1 MKVRRWQRV
10 ALAVVTAV
18 FAFVALGA
26 WAIASPVGAAPDDDY
41 HLASIWCSWGE
52 RTDLCQ
58 AGDAPDERVVA
69 ERLVESS
76 DCFWGSAE
84 KSAACWVTDE
94 TDVTTS
100 RGNFTGHYPP
110 VFYAV
115 MGVFAS
121 PDIAVS
127 TVVMRLFN
135 AALFVGATAAI
146 IALLRP
152 GQRGPVIWGALVT
165 LVPLGVFIIPS
176 VNPSSW
182 AVLAGL
188 TVWIATYG
196 FFTATSRPRA
206 VGLTGL
212 AVVLG
217 IMGAGA
223 RGDSAVYVAFGGV
236 VAAILAF
243 EKNRRWAKRALL
255 PVGLSI
261 IGAFFFLTATQS
273 TGAATAGAAAGQASA
288 GVASETAVESTS
300 QWATVLANFLDL
312 PWLWTG
318 GTGTWALGWLDTPV
332 PNSVWVVMIGVLF
345 ALVLWGLQVTSWRKG
360 VAISLT
366 LLALIAVPLYVL
378 YGLYARVGDEVQP
391 RYLLPLVVIFV
402 GVVLVGFRTDDLGLN
417 RLQAGVV
424 FAGIAL
430 AYSLSLHNNMR
441 RYISGLGDS
450 SFNLNADIE
459 WWWSIPLQPMTV
471 WLLGCAAFA
480 LTLLG
485 LFVIL
490 FASESRDERATT
502 RGASEPG
509 TRSSADSAES
519 RGEPSPVPGVAEPKA
534 AR

>member
-1 MKVRRWQRV
+1 MKLRRWQRF
-10 ALAVVTAV
+10 ALAVATAV
-18 FAFVALGA
+18 FAFIGLGA

-41 HLASIWCSWGE
+41 HLASIWCAWGE
-52 RTDLCQ
+52 RADLC
-58 AGDAPDERVVA
+58 APGDTEDERVVP
-69 ERLVESS
+69 ERLVEAS

-94 TDVTTS
+94 TDVSTS

-115 MGVFAS
+115 MGMFAS

-127 TVVMRLFN
+127 TVLMRLFN
-135 AALFVGATAAI
+135 AAVFVGAVSAI

-152 GQRGPVIWGALVT
+152 GQRGPIIWGALVT

-196 FFTATSRPRA
+196 FFTAASRPRA
-206 VGLTGL
+206 AALAAL

-217 IMGAGA
+217 AMGAGA

-236 VAAILAF
+236 IAAILAF
-243 EKNRRWAKRALL
+243 EKSRSWLKRALL
-255 PVGLSI
+255 PLGLII

-273 TGAATAGAAAGQASA
+273 TGAATAGAAVGLAGAGGSSA
-288 GVASETAVESTS
+288 DPVEPVS
-300 QWATVLANFLDL
+300 QWGTVLANFLDL

-332 PNSVWVVMIGVLF
+332 PNSVWVVMIGLLF
-345 ALVLWGLQVTSWRKG
+345 AVVLWGLQVTNWRKG
-360 VAISLT
+360 IAISLT

-378 YGLYARVGDEVQP
+378 YGLYARVGDQVQP
-391 RYLLPLVVIFV
+391 RYLLPLVVICV
-402 GVVLVGFRTDDLGLN
+402 SVVVVGFTSDTLGLN
-417 RLQAGVV
+417 RLQTGVI

-430 AYSLSLHNNMR
+430 AYALSLHNNMR

-459 WWWSIPLQPMTV
+459 WWWSMPLQPMTV
-471 WLLGCAAFA
+471 WLLGCLAFV
-480 LTLLG
+480 LMLMG
-485 LFVIL
+485 LFVFL
-490 FASESRDERATT
+490 HS
-502 RGASEPG
+502 
-509 TRSSADSAES
+509 DSARMKSAKLET
-519 RGEPSPVPGVAEPKA
+519 KA
-534 AR
+534 AL